1 MIRLMFCM
9 LTSSNS
15 VPAGQW
21 SRHIPFTIKFTHLL
35 KSYNSYF
42 ILEITHLNYFL
53 QGPSKFR
60 PQYTQSWE
68 YTSHLESAAGEHNGR
83 VVKGLMQN
91 TDRSTASIYLTHCC
105 CSDSQCVFLRE
116 WSDWFHT
123 CICLRHNSRILH
135 TLHQIRPHPR
145 ADKLFKRSCLWNTAQ
160 ASPTQNGTVYVVYL
174 IPHNSHVGTG
184 CCASLILAI
193 VKRIATSATAQSQR
207 QGWLQLREP
216 IAAAAR
222 TERRYG
228 PRTRS
233 QNEPRPIEQFC
244 VT

>member
-42 ILEITHLNYFL
+42 VLEIARLNYFL

-68 YTSHLESAAGEHNGR
+68 YTSHLESATGEHNGR

-91 TDRSTASIYLTHCC
+91 TDRSTVSTWLTDTTLTVSVCSWGSEVIGFTRASAWGTNREFSTLCTRSALSPGQTS
-105 CSDSQCVFLRE
+105 CSKGVVCETQY
-116 WSDWFHT
+116 
-123 CICLRHNSRILH
+123 
-135 TLHQIRPHPR
+135 
-145 ADKLFKRSCLWNTAQ
+145 KLAPPK
-160 ASPTQNGTVYVVYL
+160 
-174 IPHNSHVGTG
+174 
-184 CCASLILAI
+184 
-193 VKRIATSATAQSQR
+193 TAQSM
-207 QGWLQLREP
+207 LS
-216 IAAAAR
+216 I
-222 TERRYG
+222 
-228 PRTRS
+228 
-233 QNEPRPIEQFC
+233 
-244 VT
+244 